1 MIKLGLPIL
10 YEYDN
15 LEDNFKLAKK
25 LGLDFVEMNLNF
37 GYCRKEMEEGKVKE
51 LLEKY
56 NLEATLHF
64 YDEADMGSYDEVVDA
79 YLVLLNKYASL
90 GHGYIKMMNFHN
102 IPGPVVT
109 ISGVKN
115 YIYAKEYDEYLK
127 RIIKNFKKAE
137 AIVNK
142 FDIKMVIENV
152 DGAKNADFLM
162 ENFIHLKDEGFKFTY
177 DIGHDNMQND
187 SVLKLLEKTELK
199 FDEFHFHDGNRKACH
214 LALGEGTIN
223 LKYFKDL
230 AIKNDAYVLLEVKS
244 SEDLIKSVP
253 FFKAL

>member
-102 IPGPVVT
+102 NPGPVVT

-162 ENFIHLKDEGFKFTY
+162 ENFIHLKDEVFKFNY
-177 DIGHDNMQND
+177 DIGHDNIQNY
-187 SVLKLLEKTELK
+187 SVLKLL
-199 FDEFHFHDGNRKACH
+199 
-214 LALGEGTIN
+214 
-223 LKYFKDL
+223 
-230 AIKNDAYVLLEVKS
+230 
-244 SEDLIKSVP
+244 
-253 FFKAL
+253 